1 MRCSHQVL
9 QRIQR
14 KHKMNLKAKVHEIRK
29 LILMKRFIFIIR
41 QSVLALSV
49 LTAMSGSYAG
59 SESAEIEKLRQEV
72 KELRAMQQNS
82 EIDKLRQEV
91 KELRAMQQNYI
102 QQTPPAQP
110 VTQVMVAPKTEPVQ
124 SATPKLSLT
133 KSGAEVN
140 LYGYLRADASYQAK
154 GASTMYNNISGVPLE
169 GTAEEAQ
176 QKDRLHTTAN
186 VSRIGLN
193 FKTPTA
199 MGDVGGKLEMDFF
212 GSASRDQFRI
222 RHAYLTFDKWLLGQ
236 TWSTFIAPEYYP
248 ETVDAATYVGGALQR
263 SPLVRYSDNI
273 TANTSFALAVEDPKY
288 TTSSDPDNEMRLPAF
303 VGRINHKFANGSM
316 LSGRSFVA
324 EKKTSQ
330 DEQWAWGVGIGGKYQ
345 LTPKTFLKADYNHIK
360 GDGRFL
366 LWSNSSYVIDDQK
379 HIQSNEFDS
388 ISAGIT
394 HQFNTQ
400 FRSTLG
406 YGYMKAKDNNAFA
419 RINQDN
425 TAQNKELW
433 QSWINGMYKPYN
445 PVTLGMEYVYGERET
460 FDGRTGTDNRI
471 NIMAIYDF

>member
-1 MRCSHQVL
+1 
-9 QRIQR
+9 
-14 KHKMNLKAKVHEIRK
+14 
-29 LILMKRFIFIIR
+29 MKRFILTVQ

-59 SESAEIEKLRQEV
+59 SESAEIEQLRQEV
-72 KELRAMQQNS
+72 KELRAM
-82 EIDKLRQEV
+82 L
-91 KELRAMQQNYI
+91 QNYV

-110 VTQVMVAPKTEPVQ
+110 TTQVIVAQTSEPVQ
-124 SATPKLSLT
+124 TTTPKLSLT

-176 QKDRLHTTAN
+176 QKDRLHSTVS

-248 ETVDAATYVGGALQR
+248 ETIDTTYVGGALQR

-288 TTSSDPDNEMRLPAF
+288 TASSDPDYEMRLPAF
-303 VGRINHKFANGSM
+303 VGRVNHKFANGSM

-330 DEQWAWGVGIGGKYQ
+330 DEEWAWGVGIGGKYQ

-366 LWSNSSYVIDDQK
+366 MWTNSSYAIDDQK

-388 ISAGIT
+388 ISTGIT
-394 HQFNTQ
+394 HQFNSQ

-419 RINQDN
+419 RINKDN
-425 TAQNKELW
+425 TTQNKELW
-433 QSWINGMYKPYN
+433 QGWINGMYNPYKPI
-445 PVTLGMEYVYGERET
+445 TLGMEYVYGERET

-471 NIMAIYDF
+471 NMMASYDF